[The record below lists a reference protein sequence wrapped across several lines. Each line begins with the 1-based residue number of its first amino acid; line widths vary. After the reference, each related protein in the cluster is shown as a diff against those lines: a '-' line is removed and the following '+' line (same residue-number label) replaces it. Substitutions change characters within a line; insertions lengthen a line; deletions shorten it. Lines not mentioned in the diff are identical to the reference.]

1 MGELSK
7 MMDFI
12 GFILNNPETGKKRIK
27 KSLTEQE
34 LEQKS
39 RETSE
44 QLQKSLE
51 ALRKNKK

>member
-1 MGELSK
+1 

-12 GFILNNPETGKKRIK
+12 GFILNNPETGKKRMK
-27 KSLTEQE
+27 RTLTEQE

-44 QLQKSLE
+44 RLQKSLE

>member
-27 KSLTEQE
+27 RTLTEQE

-44 QLQKSLE
+44 RLQKSLE